1 MRGGPLAL
9 HALALAT
16 ALAFAL
22 SAAPAR
28 ASFDPS
34 DPPAGAHTQTDGP
47 RYWVGR
53 VVVGYANEHPLQPP
67 IDLLRAAPYALGRA
81 SDGYVGARRGGN
93 NVWFQLADV
102 GASGA
107 VPVYATGLQDLC
119 EQVVTEL
126 GARGLIGVYVSPPP
140 NEIDPDTGADLR
152 PEGSTDLHL
161 VVHTGRVQGV
171 RTFAAPALATAA
183 PAAQEISDD
192 HEAIAAR
199 SPLQPVGAG
208 DPLNKDELDA
218 YLAGLNR
225 LPGRMVDAV
234 VTPTLTPGVVNLDY
248 MVAEDRP
255 WSVSSDFSN
264 TGTDTTGK
272 NRQHFGYA
280 NYQLSGHDDV
290 LLLDYITSNFT
301 SQMNAVSG
309 SYETRVPSVD
319 RMRAHFGGGWN
330 TYASDQFG
338 FDTVVVSASD
348 PNNSH
353 VVHDQANFTGTEWD
367 LNGGITASLIQLP
380 GFFIDGDLGARYM
393 HIEVVNLDAFAD
405 AMPFFVPELGF
416 SLDSTGDVTRTHGR
430 LGFQQS
436 VPAIAGTTSSDMAS
450 FSDVSRA
457 NLDNNWR
464 VLSLDLGGSIYL
476 QPIFHGTRFFG
487 PRPLRP
493 REMAHELAWRFGGQT
508 SLGTRVIPQAEGVLG
523 GLMTVRGYPQ
533 SIVSGDSFANASL
546 EYRYHIPL
554 GLGAVTPWKLPW
566 LGDFRPAPDRSYAMP
581 DWDLVLVA
589 FSDWGQVWNTN
600 RVPGET
606 NDALASAGLGFEIV
620 VRRNFAVRLDYG
632 WALLDV
638 PSAQVNAGDTELH
651 LSALMRY

>member
-1 MRGGPLAL
+1 MRRGPLAFL
-9 HALALAT
+9 VPTLVGAAL
-16 ALAFAL
+16 AL

-67 IDLLRAAPYALGRA
+67 IDLVRDAPYALGRA

-93 NVWFQLADV
+93 NVWFQLSELGAAD
-102 GASGA
+102 A

-119 EQVVTEL
+119 EQVVATL
-126 GARGLIGVYVSPPP
+126 GERGLIGVYVAPPP

-152 PEGSTDLHL
+152 PDGSTELHL

-171 RTFAAPALATAA
+171 RTFAAPAVPGVA
-183 PAAQEISDD
+183 PIPQEISDD
-192 HEAIAAR
+192 HEEIAAR

-208 DPLNKDELDA
+208 DPLNKNQLDA

-255 WSVSSDFSN
+255 WTIASDFSN
-264 TGTDTTGK
+264 TGTETTGD

-280 NYQLSGHDDV
+280 NYQLTGHDDV
-290 LLLDYITSNFT
+290 LLLDYVTSNF
-301 SQMNAVSG
+301 SDQMNAVSA
-309 SYETRVPSVD
+309 SYETRAPYVD
-319 RMRAHFGGGWN
+319 RLRARFGGGWS

-338 FDTVVVSASD
+338 FDTVVVSGSD
-348 PNNSH
+348 PNSTKI
-353 VVHDQANFTGTEWD
+353 VHDEANFTGTQWE
-367 LNGGITASLIQLP
+367 LNGGVVASLVQQP
-380 GFFIDGDLGARYM
+380 GFFIDGDLGARFM
-393 HIEVVNLDAFAD
+393 HIEVVNLDEFKD
-405 AMPFFVPELGF
+405 TMPFVVPELGF
-416 SLDSTGDVTRTHGR
+416 TLENAGDISRTRGR
-430 LGFQQS
+430 LAFQQN
-436 VPAIAGTTSSDMAS
+436 VPALAGTNASDMAD
-450 FSDVSRA
+450 FSNVSRA
-457 NLDNNWR
+457 NLDDNWR
-464 VLSLDLGGSIYL
+464 ALMLDFAGSLYL
-476 QPIFHGTRFFG
+476 QPLFHGTRFFG

-493 REMAHELAWRFGGQT
+493 REMAHEVAWRVGGQW

-523 GLMTVRGYPQ
+523 GFSTVRGYPQ

-546 EYRYHIPL
+546 EYRYHVPL
-554 GLGAVTPWKLPW
+554 GLRAVTPWQVPW
-566 LGDFRPAPDRSYAMP
+566 LGDFRPAPDRSYRMP

-589 FSDWGQVWNTN
+589 FGDWGQVWNTDA
-600 RVPGET
+600 VPGET
-606 NDALASAGLGFEIV
+606 NDTLFGAGLGFEIV

-632 WALLDV
+632 WAVLGV
-638 PSAQVNAGDTELH
+638 PSAQVDAGDGEVH
-651 LSALMRY
+651 FSALMRY